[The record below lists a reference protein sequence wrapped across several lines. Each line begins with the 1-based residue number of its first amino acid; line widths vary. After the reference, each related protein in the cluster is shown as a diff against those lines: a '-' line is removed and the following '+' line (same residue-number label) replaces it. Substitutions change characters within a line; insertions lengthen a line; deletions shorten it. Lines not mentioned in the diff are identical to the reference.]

1 MGKHMQT
8 AASQTFRWSEVYSV
22 HIAIL
27 DEQHRK
33 LVATINELNQALRSG
48 MGASVIDSVLGKL
61 MEYANEHFKSEETLM
76 EQHNFPG
83 LPAHRRQHEEFRRR
97 MALFMEAHGAGKP
110 CVPVSVMLYMEKWL
124 KEHMIKTDQLYSAYL
139 NARGVY

>member
-1 MGKHMQT
+1 MQT

-22 HIAIL
+22 HITVL
-27 DEQHRK
+27 DEQHRR

-83 LPAHRRQHEEFRRR
+83 LPAHRRQHELRRHR

-110 CVPVSVMLYMEKWL
+110 CVPVSVMLTWKNGLRNTWS
-124 KEHMIKTDQLYSAYL
+124 KPINST
-139 NARGVY
+139 ART